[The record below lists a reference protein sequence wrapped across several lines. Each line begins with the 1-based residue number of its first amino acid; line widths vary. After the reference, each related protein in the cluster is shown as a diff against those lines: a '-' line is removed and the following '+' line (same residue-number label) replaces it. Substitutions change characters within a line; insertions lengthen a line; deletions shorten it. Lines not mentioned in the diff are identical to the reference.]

1 MLLRNF
7 DMAILAAT
15 MNTNIPDGVRDPNGV
30 KRTVKG
36 TLSSAANPVSGW
48 GQLLYGNECVVFGDG
63 NAAPDY
69 NDYCLSGNRV
79 TGLGVTQNV
88 TRTCENGQICQQAVY
103 TITNNNSSSVTI
115 GEIGVKVYITY
126 VDGSSSGMEMF
137 IERTAL
143 EAPVVI
149 DPSGTAQITYTLTAP
164 VPAWPDA

>member
-15 MNTNIPDGVRDPNGV
+15 MNTNIPDGVRDPDGV
-30 KRTVKG
+30 KRTVKA
-36 TLSSAANPVSGW
+36 TLSSAANPLNGW

-63 NAAPDY
+63 TAAPDY
-69 NDYCLSGNRV
+69 NDYCLSGNQL

-88 TRTCENGQICQQAVY
+88 TRTCENGQVCQQAVY
-103 TITNNNSSSVTI
+103 TVTNNNSTAVTI

-126 VDGSSSGMEMF
+126 VGGSSTGMEMF

-143 EAPVVI
+143 ETPVRLEA
-149 DPSGTAQITYTLTAP
+149 GNTAQITYTLTAP
-164 VPAWPDA
+164 VPAWPEA